1 MSSSIHHILLLS
13 ISLLSLVACKPEEYS
28 AAKAAFA
35 QGGDLIMLDVS
46 VYRREVRADYDARN
60 FDALEKRATDVRASK
75 SEFGNGSW
83 KIEHFY
89 GAFACLEDDPEST
102 WALHEQIHKEWRE
115 KFPDSITARVAHAD
129 FLVKYGWQARGK
141 GYSNEVTEE
150 AWRLLADRLASAR
163 TVLEAAKNLPEK
175 CPVLWQVLMEV
186 AIGQSWSKQEFTE
199 MFEDAKATEPQYYP
213 HDLAQARFF
222 MIRWHGEAG
231 DWEAA
236 AEKEIERSDG
246 LGLEGYARVISDQRG
261 YYDDIFSE
269 TKACWT
275 KTREGFD
282 LLRQRYPDS
291 AEILNTY
298 CRLACIAGDKT
309 HAKTLFDGIG
319 DGIVTYC
326 WGERKRF
333 FQLRRWA
340 TF

>member
-1 MSSSIHHILLLS
+1 MPSSIRLILLLAV
-13 ISLLSLVACKPEEYS
+13 SLLSLVSCRQEKYS

-35 QGGDLIMLDVS
+35 QGVDLIMLDVAA
-46 VYRREVRADYDARN
+46 YRRGVNADFKARN
-60 FDALEKRATDVRASK
+60 FEALEKSAADARAGKA
-75 SEFGNGSW
+75 EFGNGTW
-83 KIEHFY
+83 KIGNFY
-89 GAFACLEDDPEST
+89 TALAYREDDPEST
-102 WALHEQIHKEWRE
+102 WAILEQIHQEWRE

-129 FLVKYGWQARGK
+129 FLVKYGWQARGT

-150 AWRLLADRLASAR
+150 AWRLLANRLASAR
-163 TVLEAAKNLPEK
+163 KILEEAKSLPVK

-186 AIGQSWSKQEFTE
+186 AIGQSWSKQDFAK
-199 MFEDAKATEPQYYP
+199 MFEEAKATELLYFP
-213 HDLAQARFF
+213 HDFVQARFL
-222 MIRWHGEAG
+222 MVRWQGEPG

-236 AEKEIERSDG
+236 AEKEIDRPNG

-269 TKACWT
+269 TKASWP
-275 KTREGFD
+275 KTRAGFD
-282 LLRQRYPDS
+282 LLRKRYPDS

-309 HAKTLFDGIG
+309 HAKKLFDEIG
-319 DGIVTYC
+319 DGVITYC